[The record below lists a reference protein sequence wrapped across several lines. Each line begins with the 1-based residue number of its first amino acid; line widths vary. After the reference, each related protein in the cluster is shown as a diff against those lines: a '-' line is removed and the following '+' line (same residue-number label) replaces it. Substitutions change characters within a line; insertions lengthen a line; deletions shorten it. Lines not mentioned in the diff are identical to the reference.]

1 MVKIVRVS
9 EYTNFIEQY
18 LADEGS
24 GHGQGTEV
32 FQGILQ
38 QAAGGGGKEGGQ
50 KVRKTAQG

>member
-9 EYTNFIEQY
+9 EFTNFIEQY